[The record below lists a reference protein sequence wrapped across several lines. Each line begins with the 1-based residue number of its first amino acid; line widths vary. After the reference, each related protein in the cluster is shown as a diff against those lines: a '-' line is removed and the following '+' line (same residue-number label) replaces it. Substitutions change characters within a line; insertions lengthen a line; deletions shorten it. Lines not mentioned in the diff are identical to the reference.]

1 MPITI
6 HDSITKLHPEDE
18 GSVAIA
24 ASHGGV
30 YPGYLTAKGK
40 LQGVVLSDAGI
51 GLERAGLGSLAYLDG
66 FGIPAA
72 TVDYRTARIGDGA
85 DLERRG
91 IISFVNETARALGC
105 APGQTAREC
114 AEKMLAAKPSSGEA
128 PHYDESRF
136 LLRDGDPKVWGLD
149 SVSLVR
155 PEDAG
160 SIVVTASHGALLAGQ
175 RDSAVSADVLAAVFN
190 DAGVG
195 IDDAGISRLPALD
208 ERNIAGVTVS
218 ASSARIGDAR
228 SAWETGRI
236 SHANKRA
243 TQLGAVNGMSLP
255 EFADLVVLAR
265 Q

>member
-1 MPITI
+1 
-6 HDSITKLHPEDE
+6 
-18 GSVAIA
+18 
-24 ASHGGV
+24 
-30 YPGYLTAKGK
+30 
-40 LQGVVLSDAGI
+40 
-51 GLERAGLGSLAYLDG
+51 
-66 FGIPAA
+66 
-72 TVDYRTARIGDGA
+72 
-85 DLERRG
+85 
-91 IISFVNETARALGC
+91 
-105 APGQTAREC
+105 
-114 AEKMLAAKPSSGEA
+114 MLAAKPSTGEA

-136 LLRDGDPKVWGLD
+136 LLRDGDPQVWGLD

-160 SIVVTASHGALLAGQ
+160 SIVVTASHGALLAGK

-218 ASSARIGDAR
+218 AASARIGDAR

-236 SHANKRA
+236 SHANERA
-243 TQLGAVNGMSLP
+243 TQLGAVVGMSLP